1 METPKFIDPVLE
13 PIAQKVIA
21 GQRLT
26 RNDGITLFRSGD
38 LMGVG
43 HLASMVRKRL
53 YGNKAFYVYNQH
65 INYTNVCI
73 NRCLFCA
80 YSKDEGEDGAF
91 TLSLEQIRELIRERK
106 NEPIT
111 EVHIVGGINPALPFS
126 YYLDMIKTVKSIRP
140 EATVKAFTAVEVDHF
155 SRISGLQL
163 NEVFALLKKAGLS
176 MMPGGGAEILSE
188 RVHQKLYNKKIGPD
202 RWIEVIRAAHE
213 AGIPTNATML
223 YGHIET
229 IEERVDHLLR
239 LRELQDQTGG
249 IVAFIPL
256 AFHSENT
263 KLAHL
268 PATTAVDD
276 LKTIAVARLL
286 LDNVPHIKA
295 YWVMLTPSLAQ
306 VALAFGADDIDGTV
320 VEEKIT
326 HMAGAKS
333 PKGLTREQIRD
344 MIEALGYEPIER
356 NAFYET
362 LR

>member
-1 METPKFIDPVLE
+1 
-13 PIAQKVIA
+13 
-21 GQRLT
+21 
-26 RNDGITLFRSGD
+26 
-38 LMGVG
+38 
-43 HLASMVRKRL
+43 
-53 YGNKAFYVYNQH
+53 
-65 INYTNVCI
+65 
-73 NRCLFCA
+73 
-80 YSKDEGEDGAF
+80 
-91 TLSLEQIRELIRERK
+91 
-106 NEPIT
+106 
-111 EVHIVGGINPALPFS
+111 
-126 YYLDMIKTVKSIRP
+126 
-140 EATVKAFTAVEVDHF
+140 
-155 SRISGLQL
+155 
-163 NEVFALLKKAGLS
+163 

-362 LR
+362 LQ